1 MLAHVFAVGVRQG
14 FALQKC
20 TLCFFTDLL
29 FFTAPKKKD
38 DKFLK
43 ITAYFNTFDGRG
55 KCCSRARI
63 ITLYTKKLRA
73 AGQLLPKW

>member
-29 FFTAPKKKD
+29 FFTAPKKKRRQILENHSL
-38 DKFLK
+38 F
-43 ITAYFNTFDGRG
+43 
-55 KCCSRARI
+55 
-63 ITLYTKKLRA
+63 
-73 AGQLLPKW
+73 